1 MRHLRGSCSVFADA
15 LGLVPCHVSCLAW
28 LAPCSACLA
37 RLACS
42 IRLPIPHAPAQWSD
56 RPQGRSAGVTARVG
70 LGPLC
75 HGYVFV
81 RESVVGQRW
90 GFILCG
96 RLSNKVVCPLEET
109 GFSQIAG
116 ELYDI
121 ACHVPAP
128 QSNLGYCSLMSA
140 RPRIASIHTCKCPQ

>member
-1 MRHLRGSCSVFADA
+1 MRDLRGSCSVFADA

-90 GFILCG
+90 GFLFCVVACPTKWCAHWKRRDSH
-96 RLSNKVVCPLEET
+96 RLQGNFTTLHATYPRHSR
-109 GFSQIAG
+109 I
-116 ELYDI
+116 
-121 ACHVPAP
+121 
-128 QSNLGYCSLMSA
+128 SA
-140 RPRIASIHTCKCPQ
+140 TAH